1 MSSRKQ
7 LEKLIEKEEQ
17 NIVSLRA
24 EATKIEHAITLKESY
39 IQGLTDSLKY
49 LPKAD
54 TGADTQ
60 VKLREGSDIAMARN
74 VLLKAGKALHVT
86 EILKLMGK
94 EVSKNHKT
102 SASGYLSAYAR
113 KGLFFKKT
121 APNTFCAMELETPDH
136 PAVPPDDFGI
146 ESRALKN

>member
-7 LEKLIEKEEQ
+7 LQKLIEKEEQ
-17 NIVSLRA
+17 TICSLRSDIKKL
-24 EATKIEHAITLKESY
+24 EGQIQLKTSY
-39 IQGLTDSLKY
+39 VQGLTDSLKY

-54 TGADTQ
+54 NGSDAP
-60 VKLREGSDIAMARN
+60 VKLREGSEIATARDI
-74 VLLKAGKALHVT
+74 LLKAGKALHVS

-94 EVSKNHKT
+94 EASKNHKT

-121 APNTFCAMELETPDH
+121 APNTFCAIEIEAADQSAT
-136 PAVPPDDFGI
+136 PPDDFGM
-146 ESRALKN
+146 ENKMQKN

>member
-7 LEKLIEKEEQ
+7 LQRLIEKEEQ
-17 NIVSLRA
+17 NIVSLQA
-24 EATKIEHAITLKESY
+24 DITKLDNEIKLKRSY

-54 TGADTQ
+54 TGGDAP
-60 VKLREGSDIAMARN
+60 VKLREGSDIAIARQ

-102 SASGYLSAYAR
+102 SASGYLNAYAR
-113 KGLFFKKT
+113 KGLFFRKT
-121 APNTFCAMELETPDH
+121 APNTFCAIELETPDH
-136 PAVPPDDFGI
+136 LAVPPDDFGM
-146 ESRALKN
+146 ESRASKN

>member
-7 LEKLIEKEEQ
+7 LQKLIEKEGE
-17 NIVSLRA
+17 
-24 EATKIEHAITLKESY
+24 AITVLHAEIKKLEGQIQLKQSY

-54 TGADTQ
+54 TGAEAPA
-60 VKLREGSDIAMARN
+60 KLREGSDIAMARD
-74 VLLKAGKALHVT
+74 VLVKAGKALHVT

-121 APNTFCAMELETPDH
+121 APNTFCAIETQTIDESDG
-136 PAVPPDDFGI
+136 PPDDFGI
-146 ESRALKN
+146 DKMAEKN